1 MSVRR
6 GSLGLP
12 AIASASAAAAKTTAA
27 AAITAAAAAG
37 STAALRAGLSFV
49 QLDGA
54 TVDVL
59 AVKGGDSGSRL
70 FVIRHLHES
79 ETAGTPG
86 LSILND
92 PDGRY
97 FTELCEIR
105 PDAFLG

>member
-12 AIASASAAAAKTTAA
+12 AIASASAAAATIATAA
-27 AAITAAAAAG
+27 ATAAAG

-59 AVKGGDSGSRL
+59 AVKGGDSSSRL

-92 PDGRY
+92 PDGRN
-97 FTELCEIR
+97 FTKLSEIC

>member
-12 AIASASAAAAKTTAA
+12 AIASASAAAAATATIA
-27 AAITAAAAAG
+27 TAAAAAAG